1 MAEIADAE
9 TMELMRQQAG
19 LAQKPDSRLI
29 AKFSVQ
35 AEQDMEK
42 SRDQGK
48 PVWKDQEFITIWI
61 PGDKDNVIHRPV
73 RYYDSLNFPT
83 QYAAFKANKAQEV
96 SGTPLDA
103 ITFLSPAQKAELQ
116 YNGIKTVEA
125 LATMADVDGQKVMG
139 FHDMKGKAIKYLE
152 AMSAAVPGQK
162 LQAELG
168 KRDEEIAFLKQMAEE
183 QGKKIEELTRK
194 KAV

>member
-1 MAEIADAE
+1 MAEIADAA

-19 LAQKPDSRLI
+19 LAQGPNSRLI

-42 SRDQGK
+42 SREAGK

-83 QYAAFKANKAQEV
+83 QYAAFKANKNQEV
-96 SGTPLDA
+96 VGTPLEGV
-103 ITFLSPAQKAELQ
+103 TFLSPSQKAELN
-116 YNGIKTVEA
+116 YVGIKTVEA
-125 LATMADVDGQKVMG
+125 LATVADVDGQKLMG
-139 FHDMKGKAIKYLE
+139 FNDMKAKALKYIE
-152 AMSAAVPGQK
+152 AMTAAVPGQK

>member
-19 LAQKPDSRLI
+19 LAQGPNSRLI
-29 AKFSVQ
+29 AKFSVI
-35 AEQDMEK
+35 ADQDMEK
-42 SRDQGK
+42 SREQGK
-48 PVWKDQEFITIWI
+48 PVWRDQEYITIWI
-61 PGDKDNVIHRPV
+61 PGDKDNVVHRPV

-83 QYAAFKANKAQEV
+83 QYAAFKANKTQEV
-96 SGTPLDA
+96 SGTPFDA
-103 ITFLSPAQKAELQ
+103 VTFLSPAQKAELN
-116 YNGIKTVEA
+116 YHGVKTVEA
-125 LATMADVDGQKVMG
+125 LATMADIDGQKLMG
-139 FHDMKGKAIKYLE
+139 FNDMKTRANKYIE
-152 AMSAAVPGQK
+152 AMTAAVPGQK